1 MYAAVRV
8 VPRAPIVSSDCAG
21 LLALRGV
28 RVGFRQG
35 GRAGLILEDVSLEV
49 DAGQTVAV
57 VGQRWE
63 GKTTLLR
70 VAAGMELAEDGQVL
84 FEGVD
89 FASRS
94 RRKRARLLGRDIV
107 WLDRTESGLGLTM
120 LDYLGLPL
128 VMGWRGPRR
137 AQVRRMAADALE
149 RVGVAH
155 IARSRPQA
163 LSSWERVL
171 VGLASAIVVRPK
183 LLLVDDLLDALGTSR
198 TLQAGDLLNSLAG
211 EFGFGVLFSVS
222 EIDSAIMADRV
233 LAFEQR
239 TLRLMAEHHPQA
251 DELALA
257 RAGRAARGA
266 PRSTR
271 AC

>member
-1 MYAAVRV
+1 
-8 VPRAPIVSSDCAG
+8 
-21 LLALRGV
+21 
-28 RVGFRQG
+28 
-35 GRAGLILEDVSLEV
+35 LEDVSLDV
-49 DAGQTVAV
+49 DAAQTVAV

-70 VAAGMELAEDGQVL
+70 LAAGMELAEDGQVL

-89 FASRS
+89 FATRS
-94 RRKRARLLGRDIV
+94 RRKRAKLPGRDIV
-107 WLDRTESGLGLTM
+107 WLDRTESDLGLTM

-128 VMGWRGPRR
+128 MMGWWHGPRR
-137 AQVRRMAADALE
+137 AQVRRMAAEALE

-155 IARSRPQA
+155 VAYKRAPA

-183 LLLVDDLLDALGTSR
+183 LLVVDDLLDALGTSR
-198 TLQAGDLLNSLAG
+198 TLQAGALLNSLAH
-211 EFGFGVLFSVS
+211 EYGFGALFSVS
-222 EIDSAIMADRV
+222 DLDAAIMADRV
-233 LAFEQR
+233 LVFEQR
-239 TLRLMAEHHPQA
+239 KLRLMADHHPQEA
-251 DELALA
+251 DELARA
-257 RAGRAARGA
+257 RASRTTQGA

>member
-1 MYAAVRV
+1 M
-8 VPRAPIVSSDCAG
+8 PG

-28 RVGFRQG
+28 RVGYRQG
-35 GRAGLILEDVSLEV
+35 GRAGLILEDVSLDVGAE
-49 DAGQTVAV
+49 QTVAV

-70 VAAGMELAEDGQVL
+70 LAAGRALAEDGQVL

-107 WLDRTESGLGLTM
+107 WLDRAESALGLTI

-137 AQVRRMAADALE
+137 AQVRRMAAEALE

-155 IARSRPQA
+155 VAHKRPQA

-183 LLLVDDLLDALGTSR
+183 LLVVDDLLEALGTSR
-198 TLQAGDLLNSLAG
+198 TLQAGALLNSLAH
-211 EFGFGVLFSVS
+211 EYGFGVLFSVS
-222 EIDSAIMADRV
+222 DLDAAIMADRV
-233 LAFEQR
+233 LALEQH
-239 TLRLMAEHHPQA
+239 TLRLMADHQPQA

-257 RAGRAARGA
+257 RASRAMQGA

>member
-1 MYAAVRV
+1 M
-8 VPRAPIVSSDCAG
+8 PG

-35 GRAGLILEDVSLEV
+35 GRAGLILEDVSLDVELE
-49 DAGQTVAV
+49 QTVAV

-70 VAAGMELAEDGQVL
+70 LAAGMELADDGQVL

-94 RRKRARLLGRDIV
+94 RRKRARLLGRDVV
-107 WLDRTESGLGLTM
+107 WLDRTESALGLTV
-120 LDYLGLPL
+120 LDYVGLPR

-137 AQVRRMAADALE
+137 AQVRRMAGDALE

-155 IARSRPQA
+155 VAHKRPQA

-171 VGLASAIVVRPK
+171 VGLAGAIIARPK
-183 LLLVDDLLDALGTSR
+183 LLVVDDLLDALGNSR
-198 TLQAGDLLNSLAG
+198 TLQAGALLNTLSH
-211 EFGFGVLFSVS
+211 EYGFGVLFSVS
-222 EIDSAIMADRV
+222 ELDSAIMADRV

-239 TLRLMAEHHPQA
+239 TLQLMADHHPQP

-257 RAGRAARGA
+257 RVSRARGA
-266 PRSTR
+266 PRSTH

>member
-1 MYAAVRV
+1 M
-8 VPRAPIVSSDCAG
+8 PG
-21 LLALRGV
+21 LLVLRGV
-28 RVGFRQG
+28 CVGFREG
-35 GRAGLILEDVSLEV
+35 GRAGLILEDVSLDV
-49 DAGQTVAV
+49 GAGETVAV

-63 GKTTLLR
+63 GKTALLSL
-70 VAAGMELAEDGQVL
+70 AAGMALADDGEVL
-84 FEGVD
+84 FGGVD

-94 RRKRARLLGRDIV
+94 RRRRHKLLGREIV
-107 WLDRTESGLGLTM
+107 WLDRKESDLGLRM

-128 VMGWRGPRR
+128 VMGRGPRR
-137 AQVRRMAADALE
+137 KQVRRMAAEALE

-155 IARSRPQA
+155 VADKRPQA

-171 VGLASAIVVRPK
+171 VGLARAVVVRPK
-183 LLLVDDLLDALGTSR
+183 LLVVDDLLDALGTSR
-198 TLQAGDLLNSLAG
+198 TLQAGDLLNSLAH

-222 EIDSAIMADRV
+222 DLDSAIMADRI

-239 TLRLMAEHHPQA
+239 TLRLMADHHPQA
-251 DELALA
+251 DELAFA
-257 RAGRAARGA
+257 RASRAIRGA

>member
-1 MYAAVRV
+1 MYAATRV
-8 VPRAPIVSSDCAG
+8 LACAPIVSSDCAG

-35 GRAGLILEDVSLEV
+35 GRAGLILEDVSLDV

-63 GKTTLLR
+63 GKTTLLSL
-70 VAAGMELAEDGQVL
+70 AAGRALAEDGEVL

-94 RRKRARLLGRDIV
+94 RRKRHKLLGRDIA
-107 WLDRTESGLGLTM
+107 WLDRTESGLGSTM

-128 VMGWRGPRR
+128 MMGWRGPRR
-137 AQVRRMAADALE
+137 KQVRRMAAEALG

-155 IARSRPQA
+155 VAHKRPPA

-171 VGLASAIVVRPK
+171 VGLASAVIVRPK
-183 LLLVDDLLDALGTSR
+183 LLVVDDLLDALGTSR
-198 TLQAGDLLNSLAG
+198 TLQAGDLLNSLAR
-211 EFGFGVLFSVS
+211 EYGFGVLLSVS
-222 EIDSAIMADRV
+222 DIDAAIMADRV
-233 LAFEQR
+233 LVLEDR
-239 TLRLMAEHHPQA
+239 TLRLMADHHPQEA
-251 DELALA
+251 TILEFP
-257 RAGRAARGA
+257 RTAGGQ
-266 PRSTR
+266 
-271 AC
+271 

>member
-1 MYAAVRV
+1 M
-8 VPRAPIVSSDCAG
+8 PG
-21 LLALRGV
+21 LLVLRGV
-28 RVGFRQG
+28 RVGYRQG

-49 DAGQTVAV
+49 GAEQTVAV

-70 VAAGMELAEDGQVL
+70 LAAGMELAEDGQVL

-94 RRKRARLLGRDIV
+94 RRKRAKLLGRDVV
-107 WLDRTESGLGLTM
+107 WVDRTESGLGLTM
-120 LDYLGLPL
+120 LDYVGLPL

-137 AQVRRMAADALE
+137 AQVRRMAAEALE

-155 IARSRPQA
+155 VAHKRPQA

-171 VGLASAIVVRPK
+171 VGLASAIIVRPK

-198 TLQAGDLLNSLAG
+198 TLQAGDLLNSLAH

-222 EIDSAIMADRV
+222 DLDSAIMADRI

-239 TLRLMAEHHPQA
+239 SLRLMADHHPQ
-251 DELALA
+251 E
-257 RAGRAARGA
+257 AAIIEF
-266 PRSTR
+266 PRTASGGQE
-271 AC
+271 

>member
-1 MYAAVRV
+1 MPA
-8 VPRAPIVSSDCAG
+8 

-28 RVGFRQG
+28 RVGYRQS

-49 DAGQTVAV
+49 NAGQTVAV
-57 VGQRWE
+57 VGERWE

-70 VAAGMELAEDGQVL
+70 LAVGMELADDGQVL
-84 FEGVD
+84 FEGMD
-89 FASRS
+89 FATRS

-107 WLDRTESGLGLTM
+107 WLDRTESGLGFAV
-120 LDYLGLPL
+120 LDYVGLPL
-128 VMGWRGPRR
+128 VMGWHGPRR

-155 IARSRPQA
+155 VARKCPKS

-171 VGLASAIVVRPK
+171 VGLASAVIVRPK
-183 LLLVDDLLDALGTSR
+183 LLVVDDLLDALGTSR
-198 TLQAGDLLNSLAG
+198 TLQAGDLLNALAR

-222 EIDSAIMADRV
+222 GIDAAIMADRV
-233 LAFEQR
+233 LVFEDR
-239 TLRLMAEHHPQA
+239 ALRLMADHHPQL
-251 DELALA
+251 DELTAV

-266 PRSTR
+266 PRSIH

>member
-1 MYAAVRV
+1 M
-8 VPRAPIVSSDCAG
+8 PG

-28 RVGFRQG
+28 HVGYRQG
-35 GRAGLILEDVSLEV
+35 GRAGLILEDVSLDV
-49 DAGQTVAV
+49 DAEQTVAV

-63 GKTTLLR
+63 GKTTLLN
-70 VAAGMELAEDGQVL
+70 VAAGIELADDGQVL
-84 FEGVD
+84 FDGID
-89 FASRS
+89 FAGRS
-94 RRKRARLLGRDIV
+94 RRKRHKLLGRDIA
-107 WLDRTESGLGLTM
+107 WLDRKESGLGLTM
-120 LDYLGLPL
+120 LDYIGLPL
-128 VMGWRGPRR
+128 VMGLRGPRR

-155 IARSRPQA
+155 VAHKRPQA

-171 VGLASAIVVRPK
+171 AGLASAIIKRPK

-198 TLQAGDLLNSLAG
+198 TLQAGDLLNSLAH

-222 EIDSAIMADRV
+222 DLDSAIMADRV

-239 TLRLMAEHHPQA
+239 TLRLMADHHPQA

-257 RAGRAARGA
+257 RATRATRGA

>member
-1 MYAAVRV
+1 M
-8 VPRAPIVSSDCAG
+8 PG
-21 LLALRGV
+21 LLVLRGV
-28 RVGFRQG
+28 RVGFRHG
-35 GRAGLILEDVSLEV
+35 GRAGLILEDVSLDVSVE
-49 DAGQTVAV
+49 QTVAV

-70 VAAGMELAEDGQVL
+70 LAAGMELADDGQVL

-94 RRKRARLLGRDIV
+94 RRKRGRLLGRDIV
-107 WLDRTESGLGLTM
+107 WLDRTESDLRLTI

-128 VMGWRGPRR
+128 VMGLRGPRR
-137 AQVRRMAADALE
+137 AQVRRMAAEALE

-155 IARSRPQA
+155 VAHKRPQA

-171 VGLASAIVVRPK
+171 VGLARAVLVRPK
-183 LLLVDDLLDALGTSR
+183 LLVVDDLLDALGTSR
-198 TLQAGDLLNSLAG
+198 TLQAGALLNSLAR

-222 EIDSAIMADRV
+222 DLDSAIMADRV

-239 TLRLMAEHHPQA
+239 TLQLMADHQPQ
-251 DELALA
+251 E
-257 RAGRAARGA
+257 AAILEF
-266 PRSTR
+266 PRTASGGQE
-271 AC
+271 

>member
-1 MYAAVRV
+1 M
-8 VPRAPIVSSDCAG
+8 SG

-28 RVGFRQG
+28 CVGYRQD
-35 GRAGLILEDVSLEV
+35 GRAGLILEDVSLDVGAE
-49 DAGQTVAV
+49 QTVAV

-70 VAAGMELAEDGQVL
+70 LAAGMELADDGQVL

-128 VMGWRGPRR
+128 VMSWRGPGR
-137 AQVRRMAADALE
+137 ARVRRMAAEALE
-149 RVGVAH
+149 RVGAAHVAH
-155 IARSRPQA
+155 KRPQA

-171 VGLASAIVVRPK
+171 VGLASAIIVRPK
-183 LLLVDDLLDALGTSR
+183 LLVVDDLLDALGNSR
-198 TLQAGDLLNSLAG
+198 TLQVGALLNSLAS
-211 EFGFGVLFSVS
+211 ECGFGVLFSVS

-257 RAGRAARGA
+257 RASRATRGA
-266 PRSTR
+266 PRSTH

>member
-1 MYAAVRV
+1 
-8 VPRAPIVSSDCAG
+8 VSSDCAG

-35 GRAGLILEDVSLEV
+35 GRAGLILEDVSLDV
-49 DAGQTVAV
+49 DAAQTVAV

-70 VAAGMELAEDGQVL
+70 LAAGIELAEDGQVL

-94 RRKRARLLGRDIV
+94 RRNRHRLLGRDIV
-107 WLDRTESGLGLTM
+107 WLDRTESGLGLTI
-120 LDYLGLPL
+120 LDYIGLPL

-155 IARSRPQA
+155 VAHKRPPA

-171 VGLASAIVVRPK
+171 VGLASAIIVRPK
-183 LLLVDDLLDALGTSR
+183 LVMVDDLLDALGTSR
-198 TLQAGDLLNSLAG
+198 TLQAGALLNSLAH

-222 EIDSAIMADRV
+222 DIDSAIMADRV
-233 LAFEQR
+233 LAFDQR
-239 TLRLMAEHHPQA
+239 TLRLMADHHPQA

-257 RAGRAARGA
+257 RATRATRGA

>member
-1 MYAAVRV
+1 VI
-8 VPRAPIVSSDCAG
+8 PRAPIVSSGCAG
-21 LLALRGV
+21 LLVLRGV
-28 RVGFRQG
+28 RVGYRQD

-49 DAGQTVAV
+49 GAEQTVAV

-107 WLDRTESGLGLTM
+107 WLDRTESALGLTM
-120 LDYLGLPL
+120 LDYVGLPL

-137 AQVRRMAADALE
+137 AQVRRMAAEALE
-149 RVGVAH
+149 RVGIAHVAH
-155 IARSRPQA
+155 KRPRA

-171 VGLASAIVVRPK
+171 VGLASAITARPK
-183 LLLVDDLLDALGTSR
+183 LLVVDDLLDALGTSR
-198 TLQAGDLLNSLAG
+198 TLQAGDLLNSLAR
-211 EFGFGVLFSVS
+211 EYGFGVLFSVS
-222 EIDSAIMADRV
+222 DIDSALMADRV

-239 TLRLMAEHHPQA
+239 TLRLMADHHPQ
-251 DELALA
+251 D
-257 RAGRAARGA
+257 AAILEF
-266 PRSTR
+266 PRTASGGQE
-271 AC
+271 

>member
-1 MYAAVRV
+1 M
-8 VPRAPIVSSDCAG
+8 PS
-21 LLALRGV
+21 LLVLRGV
-28 RVGFRQG
+28 RVGFRQA
-35 GRAGLILEDVSLEV
+35 GRAGLILEDVSLDVE
-49 DAGQTVAV
+49 ARQTVAV

-70 VAAGMELAEDGQVL
+70 LAAGMELPGDGQVL

-89 FASRS
+89 FAARS

-107 WLDRTESGLGLTM
+107 WLDRTEPDLRLTM

-128 VMGWRGPRR
+128 MMGGWRGPRR
-137 AQVRRMAADALE
+137 AQVRRVAASALE
-149 RVGVAH
+149 RVGAAHVAH
-155 IARSRPQA
+155 KRPQA

-171 VGLASAIVVRPK
+171 AGLAGAIIARPK
-183 LLLVDDLLDALGTSR
+183 LLVIDDLLDALSNSR
-198 TLQAGDLLNSLAG
+198 TLQAGDLLNALAR
-211 EFGFGVLFSVS
+211 EYAFGVLFSVS

-239 TLRLMAEHHPQA
+239 TLRLLADHHPQD

-257 RAGRAARGA
+257 RASRATRGA

>member
-1 MYAAVRV
+1 
-8 VPRAPIVSSDCAG
+8 
-21 LLALRGV
+21 
-28 RVGFRQG
+28 VGYRQG
-35 GRAGLILEDVSLEV
+35 GHAGLVLEDVSLEV
-49 DAGQTVAV
+49 GAEQTVAV

-70 VAAGMELAEDGQVL
+70 LAAGMTLAEDGEAL

-89 FASRS
+89 FAARS

-120 LDYLGLPL
+120 LDYVGLPL
-128 VMGWRGPRR
+128 MMGWWRGPRR
-137 AQVRRMAADALE
+137 AEVRRMAAEAFD

-155 IARSRPQA
+155 VARKPPQA

-183 LLLVDDLLDALGTSR
+183 LLVIDDLLDALGTAR
-198 TLQAGDLLNSLAG
+198 TLQAGALLNSLAH

-222 EIDSAIMADRV
+222 DIDAAIMADRV

-239 TLRLMAEHHPQA
+239 TLRLMADHHPRA
-251 DELALA
+251 DELARA
-257 RAGRAARGA
+257 RTSRAKRAA